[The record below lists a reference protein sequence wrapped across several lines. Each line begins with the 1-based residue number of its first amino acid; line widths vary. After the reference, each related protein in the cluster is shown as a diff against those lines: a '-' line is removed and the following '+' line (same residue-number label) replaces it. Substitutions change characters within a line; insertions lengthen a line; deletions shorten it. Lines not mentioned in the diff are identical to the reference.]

1 MGGRGRSRSAKAGS
15 TTEPPPERVD
25 NSESGEA
32 CTDGSAIDS
41 DRLVLAL
48 VEALSNPDVV
58 VKLNRDAIDYEKISD
73 LVTQQVNTLMTPLI
87 NKLKEKD
94 EEIKVLKSQYED
106 IRERCDELEQYS
118 RKNSIRI
125 SGIPQNP
132 NADDT
137 FAIVLNVCNKI
148 MKVDPPVRLED
159 ISNCHRVGA
168 PEKSDRPILVK
179 FMNYQIRSRVFKAK
193 KKLKDF
199 NKRVNRDPEA
209 ADDPD
214 DDPDE
219 DPSNSDA
226 TPDVP
231 GNLPLFPNKIY
242 INEDLCKGRAYLSF
256 KARQI
261 KNADGIADTWTF
273 NGKIMVK
280 DKKNKI
286 HKVTRMSELLKFE
299 PRR

>member
-1 MGGRGRSRSAKAGS
+1 MYL
-15 TTEPPPERVD
+15 TNP
-25 NSESGEA
+25 
-32 CTDGSAIDS
+32 DS

-94 EEIKVLKSQYED
+94 EEIKVLKSQYEN

-168 PEKSDRPILVK
+168 TDKSDRPILVK

-242 INEDLCKGRAYLSF
+242 INEDL
-256 KARQI
+256 
-261 KNADGIADTWTF
+261 
-273 NGKIMVK
+273 
-280 DKKNKI
+280 
-286 HKVTRMSELLKFE
+286 SELIWVLRRDKSKMLMVLRTLGPSMGTLWLKTRKQN
-299 PRR
+299 PQGHTHVWIA

>member
-1 MGGRGRSRSAKAGS
+1 
-15 TTEPPPERVD
+15 
-25 NSESGEA
+25 
-32 CTDGSAIDS
+32 
-41 DRLVLAL
+41 
-48 VEALSNPDVV
+48 
-58 VKLNRDAIDYEKISD
+58 
-73 LVTQQVNTLMTPLI
+73 
-87 NKLKEKD
+87 
-94 EEIKVLKSQYED
+94 
-106 IRERCDELEQYS
+106 
-118 RKNSIRI
+118 
-125 SGIPQNP
+125 
-132 NADDT
+132 
-137 FAIVLNVCNKI
+137 

-168 PEKSDRPILVK
+168 TEKSDRPILVK
-179 FMNYQIRSRVFKAK
+179 FMNYQISSRVFKAK

-199 NKRVNRDPEA
+199 NKRANQDPEA
-209 ADDPD
+209 A

-219 DPSNSDA
+219 DPSNSNA

-273 NGKIMVK
+273 NGNIMVK

-286 HKVTRMSELLKFE
+286 HKVTCMYVWFAKIWAKTSNSGQTILIWIKCNLKDFQSGF
-299 PRR
+299 RRIP